1 MKDNMKEKDLTVDFF
16 FGNEEINPFD
26 APQMCVVR
34 RLSNAYHELEN
45 EKLPANKA
53 EINLRIA
60 KLSFYEELIDISIQ
74 ADFSQA
80 DIIALY
86 EEEDLA
92 EIACHSGL
100 PPCKCCF
107 LSKSIHE
114 IDSKVYRPCA
124 CRRKIFGTKQNPH
137 PPGRKTGGCRLHWK
151 TSDKKPAD
159 SRRLQALSRQD
170 AYFFGVIAS

>member
-74 ADFSQA
+74 TDFSQA

-92 EIACHSGL
+92 EIAWL
-100 PPCKCCF
+100 FWNDVKCPRCF
-107 LSKSIHE
+107 
-114 IDSKVYRPCA
+114 C
-124 CRRKIFGTKQNPH
+124 
-137 PPGRKTGGCRLHWK
+137 
-151 TSDKKPAD
+151 
-159 SRRLQALSRQD
+159 
-170 AYFFGVIAS
+170 

>member
-60 KLSFYEELIDISIQ
+60 KLSFYAGVNFALPVSSLCPCFFIIS
-74 ADFSQA
+74 A
-80 DIIALY
+80 
-86 EEEDLA
+86 
-92 EIACHSGL
+92 H
-100 PPCKCCF
+100 
-107 LSKSIHE
+107 
-114 IDSKVYRPCA
+114 
-124 CRRKIFGTKQNPH
+124 
-137 PPGRKTGGCRLHWK
+137 
-151 TSDKKPAD
+151 
-159 SRRLQALSRQD
+159 LSRSCTP
-170 AYFFGVIAS
+170 AKV